1 MRAALVTLIVVM
13 MLSGCASGDRRA
25 REAKA
30 AVPLAF
36 DPTEKYQT
44 PQWWTNGQEL
54 LYLDSDG
61 GSELYPGTNRYSRP
75 TETGRWWQ
83 QSYAALW
90 LEPYAQ
96 YASPRTRCSIR
107 KIDQDYVLVVRSLEP
122 MLGIGVPPA
131 VVEDRLIGSW
141 SGPIGV
147 LKLDGDLRY
156 VLSPR
161 AGTSSAPAAVAS
173 QDGRWLVEAKTI
185 VLRPDSPS
193 IEPRYLSIA
202 EEEGA
207 LVLETEDGRMTRQE
221 SAPGNLR

>member
-1 MRAALVTLIVVM
+1 MRSALVTLIVAM
-13 MLSGCASGDRRA
+13 MLSGCASGERQK

-44 PQWWTNGQEL
+44 PRWWTNGQEL
-54 LYLDSDG
+54 LHLGADG
-61 GSELYPGTNRYSRP
+61 GYELYPGTNRYARP
-75 TETGRWWQ
+75 SETGRWWQ

-96 YASPRTRCSIR
+96 YSSPRTRCSIR
-107 KIDQDYVLVVRSLEP
+107 KIDQDFVLEVRSLEP
-122 MLGIGVPPA
+122 MLGIEVPPP

-141 SGPIGV
+141 RGPIGV
-147 LKLDGDLRY
+147 LKLAGDLRY
-156 VLSPR
+156 ILSPQ
-161 AGTSSAPAAVAS
+161 AGTSAPAAVAS
-173 QDGRWLVEAKTI
+173 QDGRWIVEAKTI

-202 EEEGA
+202 EEDGT
-207 LVLETEDGRMTRQE
+207 LVLETDDGRMTRQE
-221 SAPGNLR
+221 SVPDALR